1 MKRFIIIISL
11 LYSPFVLWAQNLQ
24 ILNKSNSLLSDN
36 INAIDV
42 DENYL
47 WAATKEGIYRINKNL
62 KNPESKIFKATSAPV
77 ISIVS
82 YPDKI
87 LIGLKDKGLY
97 TMDKTTLEFNS
108 VFKSKFGKN
117 SIELIKS
124 SKSTIAKNNKLFYYI
139 DIYKDSLLEIN
150 ELDSKIN
157 KTVSDNFKW
166 KDDTLFI
173 HKLAYLN
180 YAEKNIELLSENE
193 KYSLL
198 NIENEKFLFVKEFKC
213 LFPIK
218 LDTSYSIKQYELL
231 NDNLLMVCNKGLLVM
246 NIPAQK
252 FTKPLSKVSITS
264 INNKI
269 YDKTK
274 PYLVPKKSILKL
286 KFHTENLGAENE
298 LLIGK
303 SLDRLT
309 YTWEKFSIKEIVAN
323 NNENPIYFKVKNIRG
338 DESEIIE
345 LNLDIKSDFN
355 LNIIN
360 LILALILVLVY
371 TFAIIWFITNKK
383 NKEIRLLEGDIINKT
398 KEIQELKKKIT

>member
-1 MKRFIIIISL
+1 MAHQKKAYLALTVTSLVWGTTWVASKMGVSQMPAFELASIRQLLGGSIYVSFFLLRGEGFPTFKQFLWLIPMAFLMFVSSNGIATYGLQFITSGLAALIAALYPLSVVLIERF
-11 LYSPFVLWAQNLQ
+11 Y
-24 ILNKSNSLLSDN
+24 
-36 INAIDV
+36 
-42 DENYL
+42 
-47 WAATKEGIYRINKNL
+47 
-62 KNPESKIFKATSAPV
+62 FKA
-77 ISIVS
+77 I
-82 YPDKI
+82 KI
-87 LIGLKDKGLY
+87 TTQTMIGLLLGL
-97 TMDKTTLEFNS
+97 LGI
-108 VFKSKFGKN
+108 VFIF
-117 SIELIKS
+117 
-124 SKSTIAKNNKLFYYI
+124 
-139 DIYKDSLLEIN
+139 YKDSLLEIN

-193 KYSLL
+193 KYSLV

-383 NKEIRLLEGDIINKT
+383 NKEITCLLIIKQMYCNIGINT
-398 KEIQELKKKIT
+398 IVI